1 MGETELRDI
10 AGGFW
15 GPVFRVWHPLSQKSP
30 HHLSGFRTTRDLFH
44 ESSTKELGRLEAQL
58 GALRQEL
65 EALGLRQSSADERLG
80 LFPQQ
85 IQALRDDVSLTRQ
98 L

>member
-1 MGETELRDI
+1 MGWERRSSRGVLRVLSSEH
-10 AGGFW
+10 GTPF
-15 GPVFRVWHPLSQKSP
+15 PSEVPLS
-30 HHLSGFRTTRDLFH
+30 GCRTARDLFH

-85 IQALRDDVSLTRQ
+85 IQALRDDVSLTCQ